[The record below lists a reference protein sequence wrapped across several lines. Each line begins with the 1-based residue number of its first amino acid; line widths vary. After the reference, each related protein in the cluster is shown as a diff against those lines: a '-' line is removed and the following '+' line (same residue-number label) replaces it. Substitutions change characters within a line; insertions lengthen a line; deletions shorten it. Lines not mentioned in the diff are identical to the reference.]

1 MIFTNVSWRLA
12 EGEEV
17 EYTPVGFGG
26 RVAVREVQVR
36 ADRYPVFNL
45 MDRAVKQ
52 TGLTRP
58 TINAIFRRMRDD
70 QKQRLLENPEGFA
83 TVFIGEVRSALADH
97 VTARLEFLPDE
108 GAPPYD
114 LGEIFPPKRSFPQK
128 ELLEAGPRGLYNLV
142 QKDSDVEKHYVDAIR
157 QEGDAIVF
165 YFKFP
170 PGFKVHLPAIIGN
183 YNPDWG
189 VARVD
194 RAGRTEV
201 RTFVHETKGTT
212 ELSKLQFPNER
223 RKILCAQKFF
233 AVIGVTYL
241 TIDPKKVSGWWEP
254 VTEQSQIE

>member
-1 MIFTNVSWRLA
+1 MPLSSAPFAKKRFV
-12 EGEEV
+12 EV
-17 EYTPVGFGG
+17 LG
-26 RVAVREVQVR
+26 
-36 ADRYPVFNL
+36 
-45 MDRAVKQ
+45 
-52 TGLTRP
+52 
-58 TINAIFRRMRDD
+58 RRM
-70 QKQRLLENPEGFA
+70 A
-83 TVFIGEVRSALADH
+83 VI
-97 VTARLEFLPDE
+97 DE
-108 GAPPYD
+108 G
-114 LGEIFPPKRSFPQK
+114 
-128 ELLEAGPRGLYNLV
+128 
-142 QKDSDVEKHYVDAIR
+142 
-157 QEGDAIVF
+157 EGDAIVF